1 MAKKPVSH
9 TALNKASRAKL
20 ARETI
25 NQTIPKLLS
34 SDARARLGVQSSELI
49 INPPAV
55 ALRQSQDPQCVASR
69 IRVSNTDTLTAA
81 ALLQRSKGDPS
92 LSKTSSP
99 RTCIL
104 NMASALRPGGGVL
117 NGAASQEEFLCL
129 RTTLYPSLCENYYRL
144 PELGVVYTPDVLVF
158 RDANCTNLSKSE
170 RYFLDVV
177 SAAMIRAPITTE
189 DGKYADPRDEEM
201 VIQKMRA
208 LLRVLVAKGV
218 SRVVLGAWGCGAF
231 SNPVG
236 EVARLWKK
244 IICGVS
250 DSRKAR
256 KVECWTGVEEI
267 LFAITDKNMAEAF
280 EKCFD
285 GLLTEGEEIIAGP
298 SEDGRIN
305 DEELTNE
312 GPSQDH
318 HVSHGRYDSDK
329 MSMVS

>member
-1 MAKKPVSH
+1 MPKKSASN
-9 TALNKASRAKL
+9 TTLNKAGRAKL

-25 NQTIPKLLS
+25 NQTIPRLLS

-49 INPPAV
+49 INPPAI
-55 ALRQSQDPQCVASR
+55 ALGKSEEPRRAASR

-81 ALLQRSKGDPS
+81 ALLQCPKGDPS
-92 LSKTSSP
+92 VSKQSST

-129 RTTLYPSLCENYYRL
+129 RTTLYPSLRENYYRL

-170 RYFLDVV
+170 RYFVDVV
-177 SAAMIRAPITTE
+177 SAAMIRAPDTTE
-189 DGKYADPRDEEM
+189 DGNYADPRDEEM

-208 LLRVLVAKGV
+208 LMRVVVEKGA
-218 SRVVLGAWGCGAF
+218 SKVVLGAWGCGAF

-244 IICGVS
+244 ILCGVS

-256 KVECWTGVEEI
+256 KVECWSGLEQIV
-267 LFAITDKNMAEAF
+267 FAITDKKMVEGF

-285 GLLTEGEEIIAGP
+285 GLLTEGEEILAGP
-298 SEDGRIN
+298 SEDERIN
-305 DEELTNE
+305 DEEVMNE
-312 GPSQDH
+312 RPT
-318 HVSHGRYDSDK
+318 
-329 MSMVS
+329 

>member
-1 MAKKPVSH
+1 MAKKSAWH
-9 TALNKASRAKL
+9 TARNKAGRAKL

-25 NQTIPKLLS
+25 HQTIPKLLS
-34 SDARARLGVQSSELI
+34 SDAKACLGVQSSELI
-49 INPPAV
+49 INPPAI
-55 ALRQSQDPQCVASR
+55 ALTQSQDPQCAGSR
-69 IRVSNTDTLTAA
+69 IRVLNTDTLTAA
-81 ALLQRSKGDPS
+81 ALLQCSKNDS
-92 LSKTSSP
+92 NLSKKSSP

-129 RTTLYPSLCENYYRL
+129 RTTLYPSLHETYYRL

-158 RDANCTNLSKSE
+158 RDADCTNLSKNG
-170 RYFLDVV
+170 RYFVDVV
-177 SAAMIRAPITTE
+177 SAAMIRAPDTTE

-208 LLRVLVAKGV
+208 LMRVLVAKGA

-231 SNPVG
+231 RNPDG

-244 IICGVS
+244 TICGVS
-250 DSRKAR
+250 DSGKTRKR
-256 KVECWTGVEEI
+256 EWWTGLEQI
-267 LFAITDKNMAEAF
+267 IFAITDKKMVEGF

-305 DEELTNE
+305 GEELTNE
-312 GPSQDH
+312 GPS
-318 HVSHGRYDSDK
+318 
-329 MSMVS
+329 